1 MGFCRPTIINNWKG
15 GFDGIDSHYTSFLN
29 IEWDQISNVLENL
42 KDRDTYHGVGL
53 LNFNDSEIDH
63 WKKLIPEAEHVVL
76 HLNYA
81 SSNITWNVLYPEWID
96 EEEEYEFPTC
106 PTLPRIQ
113 VPGKPRLDLIAVK
126 LPCNKSGC
134 WLRDVARLHLQIEA
148 ARLAASSKGNHPVHV
163 LLVTDCFP
171 IPNLFTCKELIQREG
186 NAWLYEPN
194 LNTLRE
200 KLQLPIGSCELA
212 VPLKAKGQIQINS
225 CFYAMLSFLSLF
237 LVLSPYSKILFP
249 FCSFRNVQ
257 FLFLNVSATHFL
269 LLKTKKKV
277 SQAKEHDV
285 TILEISSSITVLF

>member
-126 LPCNKSGC
+126 LPCDKSGC
-134 WLRDVARLHLQIEA
+134 WSRDVARLHLQIEA
-148 ARLAASSKGNHPVHV
+148 ARLAASSKGYHPVR
-163 LLVTDCFP
+163 LLLITDCFP
-171 IPNLFTCKELIQREG
+171 TPNLFTCKELIQREG
-186 NAWLYEPN
+186 NTWLYEPN

-200 KLQLPIGSCELA
+200 KLQLPIGSCELT
-212 VPLKAKGQIQINS
+212 VPLKAKGLVQMNS
-225 CFYAMLSFLSLF
+225 CFYAMLSFCPCSLF
-237 LVLSPYSKILFP
+237 FLLPPKSCFHLVL
-249 FCSFRNVQ
+249 
-257 FLFLNVSATHFL
+257 
-269 LLKTKKKV
+269 
-277 SQAKEHDV
+277 
-285 TILEISSSITVLF
+285 